1 MRLYSSGVV
10 KRLSVRSVNSVIAIP
25 ISIIA
30 TFFIMYL
37 AGFSI
42 NVLTLVAIVLAI
54 GLVCDDAIV
63 VLENIYAKV
72 EKGMKPFEASI
83 EGSKEIYFAVIS
95 TTITLASIF
104 IPIIFL
110 RGLTGR
116 LFLEFGVVLA
126 GSVLIS
132 ALVALT
138 LSPMMCAYLL
148 KHKDKPSKFY
158 KRTEGFFISLTEGYR
173 KSLYAFMQFRWSAFV
188 IILIMFGL
196 IGVIGSLLPSE
207 LSPLEDRSIIRVN
220 VKAPEGV
227 SYEYM
232 QRYMDEIDAYV
243 VDSVPEL
250 ATTISL
256 TAVTPGS
263 STFSPVNAGLENIF
277 LVDPDKRERTQEQ
290 IFQQI
295 SIPLPTECKL
305 QCSGNFFY

>member
-1 MRLYSSGVV
+1 
-10 KRLSVRSVNSVIAIP
+10 
-25 ISIIA
+25 
-30 TFFIMYL
+30 MYI

-72 EKGMKPFEASI
+72 EKGMAPLQAALV
-83 EGSKEIYFAVIS
+83 GSKEIYFAVIS
-95 TTITLASIF
+95 TTVTLASIF

-110 RGLTGR
+110 QGLTGR

-148 KHKDKPSKFY
+148 KHKDKPGKFY
-158 KRTEGFFISLTEGYR
+158 EKTEKFFVAITEGYSR
-173 KSLYAFMQFRWSAFV
+173 SLHAFMRFRWSAIVILLFMFV
-188 IILIMFGL
+188 IIGF
-196 IGVIGSLLPSE
+196 IGAKIPSE
-207 LSPLEDRSIIRVN
+207 LAPLEDRGIIRVN
-220 VKAPEGV
+220 VRAPEGV

-232 QRYMDEIDAYV
+232 AHQMKQIDQYIN
-243 VDSVPEL
+243 DSVPEL
-250 ATTISL
+250 HTSIAL
-256 TAVTPGS
+256 TSVAPGGGL
-263 STFSPVNAGLENIF
+263 FSPINTGLENIF
-277 LVDPDKRERTQEQ
+277 LIDPDKRERSQEQ

-295 SIPLPTECKL
+295 SRGLENFTGVRTFPAQPPTIGSRFGGQPVQYVIQAPDLP
-305 QCSGNFFY
+305 SY